1 MVMPGTVL
9 CSGSF
14 SGTGTSTAFAV
25 KGDFGLQIT
34 GTFVGTVVVERS
46 LDDGTNW
53 VQPTGAGNTLYSFT
67 AVASEDI
74 SAPEFDLLYRLRCSA
89 YTSGTINYL
98 ASQ

>member
-1 MVMPGTVL
+1 MPGTVL

-14 SGTGTSTAFAV
+14 TATGTSSSFPV
-25 KGDFGLQIT
+25 KGDFGLQLS

-53 VQPTGAGNTLYSFT
+53 IQPTAVGNALYSFT
-67 AVASEDI
+67 AVASEDLT
-74 SAPEFDLLYRLRCSA
+74 APEFDVLYRLHCTA

-98 ASQ
+98 VSQ